1 MKYFTYKELSKSQT
15 ASNWGLTNYPG
26 EAEKK
31 NLTALVDNVLDPAR
45 ELFGAPIMVNSGYR
59 NPQIN
64 SLIGGASGSQH
75 CKGQAV
81 DIQTAGD
88 KRNKELFEILKQF
101 DFDQLIWEF
110 GDDENP
116 DWIHISYKSQEENRN
131 QVLRSYKEGGKTRY
145 IKLKK

>member
-15 ASNWGLTNYPG
+15 AANWGLTNYPG
-26 EAEKK
+26 EVEKK

-116 DWIHISYKSQEENRN
+116 DWIHISYKSKEENRN

>member
-15 ASNWGLTNYPG
+15 ATNCGLTNYPG
-26 EAEKK
+26 EVEKK

-45 ELFGAPIMVNSGYR
+45 ELFGSPIMVNSGYR

>member
-15 ASNWGLTNYPG
+15 AINWGLTNYPG
-26 EAEKK
+26 EVEKK

-116 DWIHISYKSQEENRN
+116 DWIHISYKSQEDNRN

>member
-15 ASNWGLTNYPG
+15 ASKWGLTNYPG
-26 EAEKK
+26 EVEKK

-145 IKLKK
+145 IKLNK

>member
-15 ASNWGLTNYPG
+15 AANWGLTNYPG
-26 EAEKK
+26 EVEKK